1 MAWKQTTYR
10 THQNRKSLLNSLSRR
25 MLFTWC
31 MLAGL
36 ILLLAPPSIT
46 NKFRFTFTRIFRWPI
61 KVGND
66 FSLATSQ
73 KEPFIGRLS
82 RSEEQYRNQI
92 ADLQQQLK
100 QAYQRI
106 EQLSGIR
113 NRFPLTKNNLA
124 PADIMTKKLN
134 DSEGELIINRGQN
147 DGLKTGQF
155 VMADYS
161 IIGTISDVDSGTARV
176 KLLSDKTSSIAVT
189 IGDSNVPRI
198 LHGIGNNQAKITPQ
212 ISATNKIISL
222 GDKVFTKRKP
232 GFLNVPM
239 ITGIVTQCKR
249 DDKEPSVWDITVQPA
264 CDIAKIDDVTVIIM
278 NP

>member
-10 THQNRKSLLNSLSRR
+10 THQNRKSILTSLSRR

-36 ILLLAPPSIT
+36 ILLMAPKNIT
-46 NKFRFTFTRIFRWPI
+46 DKFQFAFTRIFRWPI
-61 KVGND
+61 KVGNN

-73 KEPFIGRLS
+73 KEPFIGRPS

-92 ADLQQQLK
+92 ADLQEQLK

-113 NRFPLTKNNLA
+113 NRFPLTKSNLA
-124 PADIMTKKLN
+124 TADIIRTTIN
-134 DSEGELIINRGQN
+134 DIS
-147 DGLKTGQF
+147 GLKTGQF
-155 VMADYS
+155 VMADFS
-161 IIGTISDVDSGTARV
+161 IIGMVSDVASGNARV

-198 LHGIGNNQAKITPQ
+198 LQGIGNNQAKITPQ
-212 ISATNKIISL
+212 ISATNKTISL
-222 GDKVFTKRKP
+222 GDKILTRKKP

-239 ITGIVTQCKR
+239 IAGIVTQCKR

-264 CDIAKIDDVTVIIM
+264 CDIARIDDVTVIIM